1 MQKNSTLL
9 IILMLLVY
17 TTAFAQVG
25 VGTINPHASAQLDV
39 SASDKGVL
47 VPRLSTTQRD
57 AITNPATG
65 LLIYN
70 TDNHVFYYYNGSRWL
85 SLLNSSDVAD
95 SAFYIAGT
103 NTPPT
108 SHLISLI
115 NMQVLLD
122 SAGIVYDT
130 GGDLFNYNNNENYT
144 FSLTGNND
152 VIGYRFIINYDIA
165 AGDSLL
171 IKDVVNNETIALITN
186 DTGNDTI
193 LSHQKH
199 LTIIFKSN
207 SSVTAPGFILQF
219 NQIYDAGAPGT
230 RPSFTGPWYYR
241 PATHAVAGGLN
252 VIPDSLLEMGY
263 NSISYGQGN
272 FASGPYSAAFGYNSH
287 ASGIGT
293 FATGNSTSAYARW
306 SYASG
311 IATNADGDYAFAT
324 GASTNAA
331 GFFSAAF
338 GSQTTAFGEGSFSA
352 GDNTIARGQ
361 YAASFGYHTIAK
373 PYASVV
379 LGRYNDT
386 ASISSIGWYTND
398 ALLIVGNGSS
408 ATNRSNAMTLFKNGD
423 ITLSGTFTQNS
434 DARLKTNIKQLN
446 NAMYKLNLINGYQ
459 YNWATPYSDKNKLNT
474 GLIAQ
479 EIEQVIPE
487 LVRKDGS
494 GSLSVNY
501 YGLIPYLLEGIKS
514 MQTEIEHLKIAIQTL
529 KEKNQ

>member
-1 MQKNSTLL
+1 
-9 IILMLLVY
+9 
-17 TTAFAQVG
+17 
-25 VGTINPHASAQLDV
+25 
-39 SASDKGVL
+39 
-47 VPRLSTTQRD
+47 
-57 AITNPATG
+57 
-65 LLIYN
+65 
-70 TDNHVFYYYNGSRWL
+70 
-85 SLLNSSDVAD
+85 
-95 SAFYIAGT
+95 
-103 NTPPT
+103 
-108 SHLISLI
+108 
-115 NMQVLLD
+115 
-122 SAGIVYDT
+122 
-130 GGDLFNYNNNENYT
+130 
-144 FSLTGNND
+144 
-152 VIGYRFIINYDIA
+152 
-165 AGDSLL
+165 
-171 IKDVVNNETIALITN
+171 
-186 DTGNDTI
+186 
-193 LSHQKH
+193 
-199 LTIIFKSN
+199 
-207 SSVTAPGFILQF
+207 
-219 NQIYDAGAPGT
+219 
-230 RPSFTGPWYYR
+230 
-241 PATHAVAGGLN
+241 
-252 VIPDSLLEMGY
+252 MGY